1 MSVTRTRTLPET
13 LTAYR
18 IGDPD
23 GVHPIF
29 SAEGA
34 REAQGRWHD
43 VGDSVI
49 YASEHYSTAML
60 ETLVHWNDLPP
71 ANQHFI
77 EITIPAGVS
86 YEVVTADDL
95 PDWHSPDGNAAQEF
109 GHRWYLEG
117 RSAVLLAPSVVA
129 RMERNVVINASHPD
143 FPRIRHGLETHV
155 WWDQR
160 LFR

>member
-1 MSVTRTRTLPET
+1 MGAHTLPQQPPSDKHVISGVGVAPARTLPET

-34 REAQGRWHD
+34 RQEQGRWHD

-49 YASEHYSTAML
+49 YASEHCSAVMI
-60 ETLVHWNDLPP
+60 ETRVHWNGPPP

-77 EITIPAGVS
+77 EITIPRAS
-86 YEVVTADDL
+86 ATES
-95 PDWHSPDGNAAQEF
+95 SP
-109 GHRWYLEG
+109 
-117 RSAVLLAPSVVA
+117 P
-129 RMERNVVINASHPD
+129 
-143 FPRIRHGLETHV
+143 TT
-155 WWDQR
+155 
-160 LFR
+160 